1 MPTYAITWSIGE
13 TRLVKAESKAEAERL
28 INNLS
33 DTELLSD
40 LKNIFSNKTKIDGM
54 IEGLEQS
61 DDAQIKN

>member
-40 LKNIFSNKTKIDGM
+40 LKNIMQSFEVIKI
-54 IEGLEQS
+54 EEV
-61 DDAQIKN
+61 